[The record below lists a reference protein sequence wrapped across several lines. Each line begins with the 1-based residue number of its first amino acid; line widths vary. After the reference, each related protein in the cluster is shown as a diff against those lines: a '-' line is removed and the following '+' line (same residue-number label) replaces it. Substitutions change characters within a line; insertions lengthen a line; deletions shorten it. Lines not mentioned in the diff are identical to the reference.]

1 MPVLKERPSSVALL
15 AKMNLKHVIFIIAAS
30 LLVSHASFTDSF
42 SSLSLEK
49 KIYSQAQKTFEKFKE
64 NFTKK
69 LLMAEITS
77 EEAKEALIQ
86 GLKDTGSEAKIKSF
100 LQKGGTEIIED
111 PQIQLGKLAFLYTAL
126 NRADFAAATS
136 IKKICTAENLLDSKT
151 NSNVCNTYSQYLI
164 KLIEMRIGVITSRI
178 LFSSGLLGIPK
189 GWIEHVQNMV
199 KDLEVSGFL
208 SESVKHLMFLLR
220 GVAQN
225 NEEIDTSM
233 LPNLLSPKTHLISE
247 ANPNIFP
254 QMQQQAPPVASIQ
267 QQQPVMIAPP
277 PQKITIDARNLSNRN
292 SPTDQILD
300 SIMGQMM
307 QKMII

>member
-1 MPVLKERPSSVALL
+1 M
-15 AKMNLKHVIFIIAAS
+15 
-30 LLVSHASFTDSF
+30 TDSF
-42 SSLSLEK
+42 NSLSPEK
-49 KIYSQAQKTFEKFKE
+49 KLYSQAQKTFEKFKE
-64 NFTKK
+64 NLTKK
-69 LLMAEITS
+69 LLMSEITS
-77 EEAKEALIQ
+77 EEAKEALLQ
-86 GLKDTGSEAKIKSF
+86 GLKDTGTEAKVKSF
-100 LQKGGTEIIED
+100 ITKGGNEFVED

-136 IKKICTAENLLDSKT
+136 IKKICLAENLLDSRT
-151 NSNVCNTYSQYLI
+151 NSNVCNTYSQYLT

-199 KDLEVSGFL
+199 KDMEVTGIL
-208 SESVKHLMFLLR
+208 SDSLKQLLFLLR

-233 LPNLLSPKTHLISE
+233 LPNLLSPKTHLIPETNS
-247 ANPNIFP
+247 NVIP
-254 QMQQQAPPVASIQ
+254 QIQQQTPPAIAV

-277 PQKITIDARNLSNRN
+277 PQKITIDARNLSHRN
-292 SPTDQILD
+292 SPTDQVLD
-300 SIMGQMM
+300 SIMRQMM